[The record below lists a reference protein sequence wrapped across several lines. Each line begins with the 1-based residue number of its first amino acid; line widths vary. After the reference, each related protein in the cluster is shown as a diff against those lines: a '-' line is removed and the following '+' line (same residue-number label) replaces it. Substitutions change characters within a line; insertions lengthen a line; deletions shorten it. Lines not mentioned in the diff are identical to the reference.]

1 MNFFGTDGVRG
12 TANIENL
19 SPESA
24 LRLAQFATKELIT
37 SQVET
42 KQSVIIGKD
51 TRRSGDMIESALASG
66 FNSAGINVK
75 LAGIVPTPAIA
86 MLVKEIGASLGVVV
100 SASHNPA
107 PDNGIKFFFKDGYK
121 LSKIQEASLEKRI
134 LSDEQFIERPISDS
148 IGTVE
153 RLKDGIEI
161 YVDKVTK
168 SFSKTHNCSS
178 PLKGIKISL
187 DAANGAS
194 FKSSSMILE
203 QLGADLICHHNTPN
217 GDNINEACGCTHP
230 EVISKI
236 VKKDQSFIGI
246 SHDGDADRILMC
258 DENAKP
264 IDGDELMAIIGCH
277 MLSKGLLQ
285 SKTLVAT
292 KMSNFGLDECISN
305 NGGKVERADIGDRNV
320 MEVMKKIGSN
330 FGGEPSGHIICKDHN
345 TTGDGIIAALAALSA
360 VIDMNQ
366 PLSELRKCLK
376 KFPQKL
382 INLDIGNKISIN
394 ELEAKPLIEETEKS
408 LGDEGQVLIRY
419 SGTEPKIR
427 ILVEGKDHAYV
438 ESQASKIAD
447 SIHNQI
453 GV

>member
-24 LRLAQFATKELIT
+24 LRLAQFASKELIT

-153 RLKDGIEI
+153 KLKDGIEI

-168 SFSKTHNCSS
+168 SFSKTHNSSS

-360 VIDMNQ
+360 VIDINQ

>member
-12 TANIENL
+12 TANIEIL
-19 SPESA
+19 TPESA
-24 LRLAQFATKELIT
+24 LRLAQFASKELIT

-134 LSDEQFIERPISDS
+134 LSDAQFIERPISDS

-264 IDGDELMAIIGCH
+264 IDGDELMAIIGCY
-277 MLSKGLLQ
+277 MLSKDLLK

-360 VIDMNQ
+360 VIDINQ
-366 PLSELRKCLK
+366 PLSELRKCLN

-382 INLDIGNKISIN
+382 INLDLS
-394 ELEAKPLIEETEKS
+394 LIH
-408 LGDEGQVLIRY
+408 I
-419 SGTEPKIR
+419 
-427 ILVEGKDHAYV
+427 
-438 ESQASKIAD
+438 
-447 SIHNQI
+447 
-453 GV
+453 

>member
-24 LRLAQFATKELIT
+24 LRLAQFASKELIT

-161 YVDKVTK
+161 YVDRVTK

-277 MLSKGLLQ
+277 MLSKDLLE

-360 VIDMNQ
+360 VIDINQ
-366 PLSELRKCLK
+366 PLSELRRCLK

-394 ELEAKPLIEETEKS
+394 ELEAKPLIEETEKT

-427 ILVEGKDHAYV
+427 ILVEGKDQTYV

>member
-168 SFSKTHNCSS
+168 SFSKTHNSSS

-360 VIDMNQ
+360 VIDINQ
-366 PLSELRKCLK
+366 PLSELRRCLK